1 MGPALLLAALV
12 SSAATAA
19 GQSANASSSSVLAD
33 DAAAVAALRAQLA
46 AAEARLAQD
55 QARLAP
61 PDPDAGNVTCE
72 DALSMRDENGTLCIT
87 PEHMAGVCATLHGF
101 GDGTEAFA
109 ERLQGALDAMELDGP
124 ACFAMRYIE
133 YGPAALVLAL
143 LLLCCGYPCCAFF
156 LAYGFCIRPRASK
169 GYQPGREAWRACALV
184 LVLVFWVLGCASPTP
199 PELGPADRPC
209 LVTCQGHL
217 LSGVGCRQGAGE
229 CGAAG
234 AGAAVLLG
242 AGAVLHGPPLL
253 HRRLLPR
260 PRHQRHTSAPLCP
273 PGSLT
278 PLTTSVTPCESA

>member
-19 GQSANASSSSVLAD
+19 AQGANASSSSVLAD

-133 YGPAALVLAL
+133 YGPAALLLAL

-199 PELGPADRPC
+199 SPPELGPADRPRC
-209 LVTCQGHL
+209 HL
-217 LSGVGCRQGAGE
+217 LSGVGGVSSGCWGMRRCRCWRCCTAG
-229 CGAAG
+229 CRGRAAWCSPS
-234 AGAAVLLG
+234 ASTTATTSTT
-242 AGAVLHGPPLL
+242 PTP
-253 HRRLLPR
+253 HRR
-260 PRHQRHTSAPLCP
+260 APLP
-273 PGSLT
+273 P
-278 PLTTSVTPCESA
+278 